1 MKRFLTLPLLACVSA
16 CAVGPH
22 DLDAHASLPPLAPAP
37 VIAPASG
44 PAQTVS
50 ATIAPEWWHA
60 FGNAQLDALVAE
72 ALAHNND
79 VAVAEASLRQAQE
92 QARATRGSLLF
103 PQGGLNYQAQRTR
116 VSNALSPAVADQ
128 NQQPVSSPH
137 LRAHET

>member
-1 MKRFLTLPLLACVSA
+1 MPS
-16 CAVGPH
+16 
-22 DLDAHASLPPLAPAP
+22 HASPRGSLSAPNAGKKAP

-50 ATIAPEWWHA
+50 ATVAPEWWHA

-92 QARATRGSLLF
+92 QARATRGTADGAARGR
-103 PQGGLNYQAQRTR
+103 QGGQRL
-116 VSNALSPAVADQ
+116 VWCG
-128 NQQPVSSPH
+128 
-137 LRAHET
+137 